1 MQKMIVK
8 GKIDFPTNK
17 LVVSDLIYQEGSGYA
32 VTLEI
37 QPGEYAYYVDFKEKN
52 GTKYVASISLVESQA
67 KISNLRSK
75 KLVGRI
81 MVDVG
86 FAGFFDNRLDYS
98 SDERWDAIGQ
108 LLLTKT
114 PAVVQ
119 AKPENAFM
127 CNGIVTTA
135 GDGDG
140 IYGVYELVDKND
152 VCHGY
157 KLRYL

>member
-37 QPGEYAYYVDFKEKN
+37 QPGEYAYYVDFKEEN

-86 FAGFFDNRLDYS
+86 FAGFFDNRFYL
-98 SDERWDAIGQ
+98 I
-108 LLLTKT
+108 LL
-114 PAVVQ
+114 
-119 AKPENAFM
+119 
-127 CNGIVTTA
+127 
-135 GDGDG
+135 
-140 IYGVYELVDKND
+140 VYYLV
-152 VCHGY
+152 
-157 KLRYL
+157 L